1 MAIEISEEMVEGVN
15 TALANRVPCILA
27 TAGSDGWPS
36 MGFRGSMM
44 VFNDGNLAYWERSNK
59 DGLAH
64 IKENPQVLV
73 MFRNP
78 ETRQAWKFY
87 GTATVHE
94 DGDTREA
101 VWDKTVE
108 QERNADPE
116 KKGCGVVIELDRIT
130 NYGGAVQSEK

>member
-87 GTATVHE
+87 GHRHRSRGRRHARSRVGQDRGTGAQRGPGE
-94 DGDTREA
+94 EGLR
-101 VWDKTVE
+101 
-108 QERNADPE
+108 
-116 KKGCGVVIELDRIT
+116 GCDRT
-130 NYGGAVQSEK
+130 

>member
-1 MAIEISEEMVEGVN
+1 MAIEITEEMVESVN

-27 TAGSDGWPS
+27 TAGGDGWPS
-36 MGFRGSMM
+36 MGYRGSMM
-44 VFNDGNLAYWERSNK
+44 VFDHSCLAFWERSNK

-73 MFRNP
+73 MYRNP
-78 ETRQAWKFY
+78 ETRMAWKFY
-87 GTATVHE
+87 GTATIHA

-101 VWDKTVE
+101 VWGKTVE

-116 KKGCGVVIELDRIT
+116 KKGCAIVVDLARVT
-130 NYGGAVQSEK
+130 NYGGQVLSEK

>member
-1 MAIEISEEMVEGVN
+1 MAIEITEEMVEGVN
-15 TALANRVPCILA
+15 TALANRVPCLLA
-27 TAGSDGWPS
+27 TAGNDGWPS
-36 MGFRGSMM
+36 MGYRGSMM
-44 VFNDGNLAYWERSNK
+44 VYDGSSLAYWERSNK

-64 IKENPQVLV
+64 IQENPQVLV

-87 GTATVHE
+87 GTATIHT
-94 DGDTREA
+94 DGDTRES

-116 KKGCGVVIELDRIT
+116 KKGCAIVIDLNRVT
-130 NYGGAVQSEK
+130 NYGGAVMSEK